1 MKVKVIK
8 PIYKKERFLKC
19 FVQPFYM
26 ITKCDQ
32 NALIKFINSLE
43 DINYINCILT
53 IFDDNENILEIICLD
68 NDKIQETIIFFKSIL
83 NHELLKD
90 NIVFRADVYPKK
102 PLYNIRM

>member
-32 NALIKFINSLE
+32 NSLIKFINSLDE
-43 DINYINCILT
+43 IDYINCILT
-53 IFDDNENILEIICLD
+53 LFDDNENILEIICLD

-83 NHELLKD
+83 NNELLKD
-90 NIVFRADVYPKK
+90 KIVFHVDVVPKK
-102 PLYNIRM
+102 PLFNIRI